1 MAAAAEE
8 AVLVEAAP
16 EVAPVVVEEV
26 LPAVVVVVPE
36 VVLKEVPRLSLNLTD
51 MPVSSLLVERKIF

>member
-8 AVLVEAAP
+8 AVLVEEVP

-26 LPAVVVVVPE
+26 LPVVAVVVPR

-51 MPVSSLLVERKIF
+51 MLVSLLPVERKIF